1 MNNAV
6 NVTKE
11 ISQGNVNYKVGVG
24 SKHNVWVQL
33 LLKSISQMN
42 VGTLTIT
49 LPNAEQFIFEGQRAK
64 DLSASV
70 VLADFRAARMILKGG
85 DIGFGESYMN
95 GYWYSPDVTALIE
108 LAIANEKALGEAVVG
123 KWFTRTIDFF
133 KCLLNA
139 NTKSGSRRNISYHYD
154 LGNNFYQ
161 EWLDPSM
168 TYSAAL
174 FESEGQD
181 LTSAQRNKYRFI
193 SELAQIKNADRV
205 LEIGCGWGGFAEHV
219 LTNTGAN
226 ITGLTLSK
234 EQLQYADE
242 RLSVSPRAGEANLR
256 LEDYRDHNGQYDAIV
271 SIEMFEAVGE
281 RNWDT
286 YFKAIRKN
294 LKQGGKAIIQVITIA
309 DDRYETYRKS
319 PDFIQKY
326 IFPGGFLPSKGAFQ
340 SAACSNGLNVE
351 IRKEFGLDYARTLSE
366 WADGFEKKWPLVEA
380 QGFDIRFKRM
390 WEFYL
395 KYCEA
400 GFRQKTLDVVIFELS

>member
-1 MNNAV
+1 MNSAV

-11 ISQGNVNYKVGVG
+11 ISQDTMNYKAGMG
-24 SKHNVWVQL
+24 AKYSVWVQL
-33 LLKSISQMN
+33 LLKGISQMK
-42 VGTLTIT
+42 VGTLTVT
-49 LPNAEQFIFEGQRAK
+49 LPDAEQIIFEGQ
-64 DLSASV
+64 DSSGLSACF
-70 VLADFRAARMILKGG
+70 VLTDFRAARMILKGG

-108 LAIANEKALGEAVVG
+108 LAIVNERTLGSAMVG

-133 KCLLNA
+133 RCLLNA

-154 LGNNFYQ
+154 LGNDFYQ

-174 FESEGQD
+174 FEHENQD
-181 LTSAQRNKYRFI
+181 LMSAQANKYRYI
-193 SELAQIKNADRV
+193 SELAQIKDADQV
-205 LEIGCGWGGFAEHV
+205 LEIGCGWGGFTEH
-219 LTNTGAN
+219 LLKTTEAN

-242 RLSVSPRAGEANLR
+242 RLTVSPRASDAHLR
-256 LEDYRDHNGQYDAIV
+256 LEDYRDHDGQYDAIV

-286 YFKAIRKN
+286 YFKSIRKN

-309 DDRYETYRKS
+309 DDRYASYRKS

-326 IFPGGFLPSKGAFQ
+326 IFPGGFLPSKEAFQ
-340 SAACSNGLNVE
+340 SKARSNGLSVE

-366 WADGFEKKWPLVEA
+366 WANAFEKKWPIIEA
-380 QGFDIRFKRM
+380 QGFDMRFKRM

-400 GFRQKTLDVVIFELS
+400 GFRRKTLDVVIFELA